1 MDLHVRQCS
10 RQRDTGVSRIFVS
23 ILRNSQPREGARKQI
38 DSDQTVR
45 QGWSSRARCP
55 EGRGGGPEPAYGKPG
70 RLPGGRVVKARSQVD
85 NQAKE

>member
-1 MDLHVRQCS
+1 MVAQAGCQAVGYRVEQDSLFNQ
-10 RQRDTGVSRIFVS
+10 
-23 ILRNSQPREGARKQI
+23 RNSQPSEGARKQI

-55 EGRGGGPEPAYGKPG
+55 EGRGGGPEPAYGRPR
-70 RLPGGRVVKARSQVD
+70 RLPGGRVVKTRSQVD